1 METEYAVDGR
11 TAAYDTVPSKDALAW
26 QLIDV
31 ARQQLKHLR
40 DFGEGMFLENGSRL
54 YIDSGYHPE
63 LSTPECADPWDVVR
77 YILAG
82 ERILLDLAGKLE
94 AREPGAS
101 LQFFKCNVDY
111 SGEGT
116 TWGCHESYMH
126 RMSPEMLSAEII
138 PHLVSRVIYTGA
150 GGFDSLAAG
159 LAFTLSPRVPHLERV
174 VSESS
179 TSARGIFHTKD
190 ESLSGGGYHRLH
202 LICGESLCSQ
212 TAMWLKV
219 ATTALVV
226 AMAEAGLTLSE
237 TVRLAAPLTALKGFA
252 SDPSCKARAIVAGRR
267 WMTAIEIQRFYLE
280 SAEANLRAPFMPFW
294 AEEACR
300 QWRAILD
307 RLEKGP
313 EAVSTTLD
321 WAIKLSLYRDHAA
334 RQGFDWESLPHW
346 THIHKRLDAA
356 LAYPANFGSAISM
369 ETLFEENSLVRD
381 EARALAPYLKEKGL
395 RWLDLNRFL
404 LLRRQLFEI
413 DTRFGQLG
421 DKGIFS
427 SLSASGVLK
436 HQMEHI
442 GDVRKFVTKPP
453 ASGRARLRG
462 EFIRNSDAERSD
474 YECDWQGVW
483 DTRNKRLL
491 DLSDPF
497 ASKEEWRKL
506 DEKATDMFDLIP
518 AGLRDRIRYLEGSGS
533 YVCGNAYR

>member
-1 METEYAVDGR
+1 MTKRLFGMETEYAVDGR
-11 TAAYDTVPSKDALAW
+11 ATAYDAVSAKHVLAW
-26 QLIDV
+26 QVIDV
-31 ARQQLKHLR
+31 AREQLKYLT

-82 ERILLDLAGKLE
+82 ERIFLDLAGKINARNPE
-94 AREPGAS
+94 ADLS
-101 LQFFKCNVDY
+101 FFKCNVDY
-111 SGEGT
+111 SGTGT

-126 RMSPEMLSAEII
+126 RMSPEKLSQEII
-138 PHLVSRVIYTGA
+138 PHLVSRIIYTGA
-150 GGFDSLAAG
+150 GGFDSLAPG
-159 LAFTLSPRVPHLERV
+159 LTFTISPRVPHLEKV

-226 AMAEAGLTLSE
+226 AMAEAGITLGQS
-237 TVRLAAPLTALKGFA
+237 VRLVAPLTALKGFA
-252 SDPSCKARAIVAGRR
+252 ADPTCKAKAIVAGRG

-280 SAEANLRAPFMPFW
+280 CAEANLRAPFMPFW

-300 QWRAILD
+300 QWRRILD
-307 RLEKGP
+307 RLEKGY
-313 EAVSTTLD
+313 EAVNTTLD
-321 WAIKLSLYRDHAA
+321 WAIKLSLYKDHAS

-356 LAYPANFGSAISM
+356 LGYPANFGAAISM
-369 ETLFEENSLVRD
+369 ETLFEENSPVRD
-381 EARALAPYLKEKGL
+381 EARGLAPYLKEKGL
-395 RWLDLNRFL
+395 RWLDLNKFL

-427 SLSASGVLK
+427 KLSASGVLA
-436 HQMEHI
+436 HRMEHI
-442 GDVRKFVTKPP
+442 GNIRKFVTKPP
-453 ASGRARLRG
+453 ASGRAHLRG
-462 EFIRNSDAERSD
+462 ELIRNLNVNRDT

-506 DEKATDMFDLIP
+506 DEKATDMFELIP
-518 AGLRDRIRYLEGSGS
+518 AGLRDRILYLERGRT
-533 YVCGNAYR
+533 Y

>member
-11 TAAYDTVPSKDALAW
+11 TTAYETASPKDVLAW

-31 ARQQLKHLR
+31 ARRQLKHLR

-82 ERILLDLAGKLE
+82 ERILVDLGSKFE
-94 AREPGAS
+94 ARNPGAALS
-101 LQFFKCNVDY
+101 FFKCNVDY
-111 SGEGT
+111 SGAGT

-126 RMSPEMLSAEII
+126 RMSPEKLSEEII
-138 PHLVSRVIYTGA
+138 PHLVSRIIYTGA
-150 GGFDSLAAG
+150 GGFDSLSPG
-159 LAFTLSPRVPHLERV
+159 LTFTISPRVPHLEKV

-226 AMAEAGLTLSE
+226 AMAEAGVALGD
-237 TVRLAAPLTALKGFA
+237 TVRLVAPLTALKGFA
-252 SDPSCKARAIVAGRR
+252 SDPSCKAKAIVAGRG

-280 SAEANLRAPFMPFW
+280 RAEANLRAPFMPFW

-300 QWRAILD
+300 QWRKILD
-307 RLEKGP
+307 SLENGY
-313 EAVSTTLD
+313 EAVNTTLD

-334 RQGFDWESLPHW
+334 RQGFTWESLPHW
-346 THIHKRLDAA
+346 THVHKRLDAA
-356 LAYPANFGSAISM
+356 LGYPADFGATISM
-369 ETLFEENSLVRD
+369 EKLFEENSPVRD

-395 RWLDLNRFL
+395 RWLDLNKFL

-427 SLSASGVLK
+427 KLSASGVLT
-436 HQMEHI
+436 HRMEHI
-442 GDVRKFVTKPP
+442 GNIRKFVTKPP
-453 ASGRARLRG
+453 ATGRAHLRG
-462 EFIRNSDAERSD
+462 ELIRNLNVNRDT

-506 DEKATDMFDLIP
+506 DEKAADMFDLIP
-518 AGLRDRIRYLEGSGS
+518 AGLRDRVRYLEGGRS
-533 YVCGNAYR
+533 Y